1 MKKEVLRKVMKRA
14 HEIARKLVGDY
25 IARLKMALKIAWAEI
40 KTKGVRVMEGFKRIV
55 LGEEIEYNGLEHMWG
70 KEVYT
75 GKVAIEKE
83 TEKAIY
89 VVFRGVGKEYEI
101 DEDDKVV
108 GVVDEW
114 DWSQGFW
121 LPKSQIKVEENVVYV
136 PEWLAKKNRIQ
147 FAQ

>member
-14 HEIARKLVGDY
+14 HEIARKLVGDW
-25 IARLKMALKIAWAEI
+25 IARMALALKMAWAEI
-40 KTKGVRVMEGFKRIV
+40 KKEVNKAMDGFKRIV

-75 GKVAIEKE
+75 GKVEIEKE

>member
-1 MKKEVLRKVMKRA
+1 MKREMLRKVMKRA
-14 HEIARKLVGDY
+14 HEIARKMVGDY

-40 KTKGVRVMEGFKRIV
+40 KRGGVKVMEGFNRIV

-75 GKVAIEKE
+75 GKVSIEKE

-147 FAQ
+147 FAK